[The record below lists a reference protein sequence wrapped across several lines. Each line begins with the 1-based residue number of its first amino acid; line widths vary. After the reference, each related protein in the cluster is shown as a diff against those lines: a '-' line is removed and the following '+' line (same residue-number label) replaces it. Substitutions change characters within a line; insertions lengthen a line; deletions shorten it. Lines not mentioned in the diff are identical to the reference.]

1 MKSALSIFIPLCV
14 LLTCCNTP
22 PPEDKPGPFDK
33 SANAKE
39 QIQQSLA
46 TARGSGKH
54 LLLVFGANWCSD
66 SIRMINLLRTD
77 PQITRT
83 LQESYL
89 MTMVDVGPK
98 KDWRNLDLV
107 NRYHATI
114 EQGIPVLVV
123 LDETGNVLN
132 DSREERLLDSDHQ
145 HPERVLGF
153 LRKHAPR

>member
-1 MKSALSIFIPLCV
+1 
-14 LLTCCNTP
+14 
-22 PPEDKPGPFDK
+22 
-33 SANAKE
+33 
-39 QIQQSLA
+39 
-46 TARGSGKH
+46 
-54 LLLVFGANWCSD
+54 
-66 SIRMINLLRTD
+66 
-77 PQITRT
+77 
-83 LQESYL
+83 